1 MTVPKSLQD
10 RIRSMDSLTSP
21 SEMAAALRAARR
33 GAAGRPAGG
42 SSSSSR
48 PSSGGSSA
56 GKPPSTSNS
65 NSNSNS
71 NSTSSDRHNRSSFE
85 ARERRVDPRHAGPP
99 RALPS
104 RSSRP
109 NAEPPSAR
117 HAMRPAAEGEHGG
130 GGGRRDGDG
139 GREGGREGNRGGR
152 EGGGREIR
160 DASSRDCGGRLQG
173 EEPVEAYIPEVGEG
187 GRTTASRSSRA
198 RRAGGGGGGGGSGGG
213 NGGNG
218 GSGAGP
224 CEVQM
229 SISSGCSEVE
239 SVGVMSEPALPPIRD
254 LSPLSARR
262 ALSTCSSSAFR
273 TYITARFQDAQSLG
287 LNRAPPP
294 AEHLLPSAASD
305 ASGSGSGGGSGTAQ
319 LLPRLV
325 MSRASAQEGS
335 REDGARRLS
344 LDVYSSRRQVAEGG
358 GETGNRGG
366 GGEAGAM
373 GLRDDE
379 LSAKSGRFSGH
390 MAAIRRLQSV
400 RRADLVAGLLSDG
413 NWPAG
418 LAMDDRVKLDRFAAL
433 FPSHS
438 YRNSS
443 SSSASLSASLVAGIP
458 VFSVSTAAQ
467 CGGRGRRDSY
477 SSEGCLLNYY
487 VFLQMLFL
495 DVFWASLAS
504 MLQSSVS
511 ATSAIDALM
520 GAAWE
525 ADTPRDGDGCRSPS
539 ATTTATPGTPRARVT
554 PRSPLL
560 PPASPR
566 ASHDPFPPSPKLSPS
581 AAASAAAL
589 APSGPAL
596 QRAAALRKS
605 HDSDVVPKDVS
616 KVAER
621 IVSVLIE
628 GANGGRG
635 VQGSPRGAEG
645 AGSSASASAS
655 AGAAGA
661 TGGSAREGLRGV
673 LPALTL
679 AAGSLTRNP
688 SQGDLRSSSF
698 LALAIGAGTDAK
710 DAKDA
715 KNAKDATTPRESGG
729 GLGLGGSRS
738 GRWRGGQA
746 AERERDGRDGRDDPY
761 GRENGRSEAGAGY
774 QPRDSGSFADS
785 VGMPRSGRD
794 DGRRDEP
801 NERRDRDERSGRYE
815 GGGRGKGE
823 ELGIRGAEEGGRND
837 RREESRGD
845 RDAEARRGTGRDDA
859 RERWGGNDDGD
870 RLGGGRGGAEGV
882 GESGERGSSSRRR
895 EERREAER
903 EARREAEREEQQR
916 QQRQWRRGDDPA
928 ALTADASKR
937 FEKTL
942 FGGAGGGAGGGG
954 GLSRLRSLSPLRS
967 TSPHRP
973 VPAVSPVSPYQS
985 PHTAAPMPP
994 YRAPEAALPPAPM
1007 TPRSPVAGGDSG
1019 ARTADGG
1026 RWGREQRWQEMAQQ
1040 EMNQISPGRFPP
1052 VSPRALPPGSP
1063 YYQPSAALQSPR
1075 TAPMSPHALSA
1086 SPRAP
1091 MSPLAP
1097 NSPYMV
1103 TSPLASVPP
1112 SPYAPMSPYAAPARG
1127 GVSPASPAITPA
1139 PKLTPLK
1146 LPPGRSLTQQP
1157 QQPQQQQPSSPLAA
1171 EPKPSPLEAR
1181 KPPAL
1186 DMAEPR
1192 TPTAAGVASRTAAA
1206 AAAAA
1211 APCSPAPH
1219 YYQPGDSP
1227 RHPGAGAPWDAGLGG
1242 GYRSPANVPVPA
1254 QSPYQRSVSPIHGA
1268 AAAAVAAAAPVSPRP
1283 SDSNKSSSLYRSSP
1297 TRHERFKMLY
1307 QKQKQQRPAAR
1318 PSPRYTPSQV
1328 PQPAQQQMPARPDAI
1343 PRCATPP
1350 RETLAKVNSFQPS
1363 PLLLPTA
1370 PPPRSPSPWS
1380 ASPAAAP
1387 GAGRSPQPRRSQ
1399 ASSVQVPASPLR
1411 PPAPNLPDFEPLD
1424 ALGSPRDMLPP
1435 SVSPFQKGYQADFR
1449 SVSPPPRGSLL
1460 ASTPRK
1466 YPEDLGK
1473 GGGAGDANLLPLH
1486 AYSARRAHASPL
1498 QEASRWN
1505 NVDSQPGKESS
1516 WDAAD
1521 KGEEVSRSTSKVEAD
1536 AHAGRASPLR
1546 SSRSW
1551 RQLIPSLGKIR
1562 GASPRRLA
1570 DPDEIPPVEPDVKF
1584 QQVQQWLWSQPDN
1597 PGEDEEDDWKAQE
1610 RAVETSEASQTSP
1623 GEQPEVSSTRAGGGH
1638 RGTFDAEERRRK
1650 GLDISRLTYDVDEP
1664 ENDLARGSLRVAAI
1678 STSKVMQDR
1687 ANNGALSP
1695 EVSPRAGAGT
1705 GWKKVMGLGSSNRS
1719 PERVRKTG
1727 PGRLVT
1733 AHDSGRVENKAEQY
1747 RLFRAGSPLKAV
1759 LRRGAP

>member
-224 CEVQM
+224 CE
-229 SISSGCSEVE
+229 
-239 SVGVMSEPALPPIRD
+239 
-254 LSPLSARR
+254 
-262 ALSTCSSSAFR
+262 
-273 TYITARFQDAQSLG
+273 DAQSLG

-504 MLQSSVS
+504 MLQSS
-511 ATSAIDALM
+511 A
-520 GAAWE
+520 E
-525 ADTPRDGDGCRSPS
+525 AVRQIHKLGCEDVDRLLWGLELGRSSRDG
-539 ATTTATPGTPRARVT
+539 
-554 PRSPLL
+554 
-560 PPASPR
+560 
-566 ASHDPFPPSPKLSPS
+566 
-581 AAASAAAL
+581 
-589 APSGPAL
+589 
-596 QRAAALRKS
+596 QRKS